1 MRYLFIVKKFYN
13 PWAYDDNNDG
23 KSHSAN
29 RSIFVALI
37 FPSTILLPIIFVV
50 IVVSVKLAW
59 KWRSKRKRRVMIWE
73 DNVLYNSTKSLNNET
88 NDFCFGDE
96 DWMLPIWL
104 QNKKDMIFY
113 HSSVIKGDLLGRGQF
128 GAVYKGK
135 LVQGSA
141 V

>member
-1 MRYLFIVKKFYN
+1 
-13 PWAYDDNNDG
+13 
-23 KSHSAN
+23 
-29 RSIFVALI
+29 
-37 FPSTILLPIIFVV
+37 
-50 IVVSVKLAW
+50 
-59 KWRSKRKRRVMIWE
+59 MIWE
-73 DNVLYNSTKSLNNET
+73 DNALYNSTKSLNEET
-88 NDFCFGDE
+88 NDFYCFGDE
-96 DWMLPIWL
+96 DWMLFIWL